1 MTLTRGRPFRTN
13 RIAAQAGVVAAA
25 ATALLLV
32 LATPALAHVEV
43 SADKPQAGATDV
55 TVTFNAEAESDAAGA
70 KSIQVSL
77 PEGIAPGDVSYVSGP
92 AGWALTATADGYT
105 VAGAALKVHQD
116 VTYKVRIAKLPAT
129 ATSVAFKSIVT
140 YGNGDADR
148 WIEIP
153 VDGQAEPPHPAPVL
167 KLQPAAVLPSSA
179 PPTSAAP
186 SATRTGIGVPSPV
199 TVNTGGG
206 GSSALWW
213 VLGAIAVVLVAGGGY
228 WLLRRRP
235 PSGSAS

>member
-1 MTLTRGRPFRTN
+1 MTQTRSRLTA
-13 RIAAQAGVVAAA
+13 RIGVVAAA
-25 ATALLLV
+25 ATALVLT

-55 TVTFNAEAESDAAGA
+55 TVQFNAEAESDAAGA
-70 KSIQVSL
+70 KSIQVAL

-92 AGWALTATADGYT
+92 TGWALTATPDGYT
-105 VAGAALKVHQD
+105 VAGGTLKVHQD
-116 VTYKVRIAKLPAT
+116 VTYKIKIAKLPAT
-129 ATSVAFKSIVT
+129 ATSLAFKSIVT

-153 VDGQAEPPHPAPVL
+153 VEGQAEPPHPAPVL
-167 KLQPAAVLPSSA
+167 KLQPAAVTPSSA

-186 SATRTGIGVPSPV
+186 SAVPTSAAA
-199 TVNTGGG
+199 TTAAAAGKGGG

-213 VLGAIAVVLVAGGGY
+213 VLAAIAVVLVAGGGY
-228 WLLRRRP
+228 WLLRRR
-235 PSGSAS
+235 STTT

>member
-1 MTLTRGRPFRTN
+1 MTSIKSRRTA
-13 RIAAQAGVVAAA
+13 RAGVVAGA
-25 ATALLLV
+25 ATALVLV

-55 TVTFNAEAESDAAGA
+55 TVSFNAEAESDAAGA
-70 KSIQVSL
+70 KSVQVAL

-92 AGWALTATADGYT
+92 TGWALTATADGYT
-105 VAGAALKVHQD
+105 VGGATLKVHQD
-116 VTYKVRIAKLPAT
+116 VAYKVKIAKLPAT
-129 ATSVAFKSIVT
+129 ATSLAFKSIVT

-153 VDGQAEPPHPAPVL
+153 VEGQAEPPHPAPVL
-167 KLQPAAVLPSSA
+167 KLQPAAVTPSSA

-186 SATRTGIGVPSPV
+186 SAVPTSAAA
-199 TVNTGGG
+199 TTAAAAGKGGG

-213 VLGAIAVVLVAGGGY
+213 VLAAIAVVLVAGGGY
-228 WLLRRRP
+228 WLLRRR
-235 PSGSAS
+235 STTR

>member
-1 MTLTRGRPFRTN
+1 MTLIKSRMTARV
-13 RIAAQAGVVAAA
+13 GVVAAA
-25 ATALLLV
+25 ATALMLV

-43 SADKPQAGATDV
+43 SADKTQAGATDV
-55 TVTFNAEAESDAAGA
+55 TVSFDAEAESDAAGV

-92 AGWALTATADGYT
+92 SGWTLAATPDGYT
-105 VAGAALKVHQD
+105 VSGATLKVHQN
-116 VTYKVRIAKLPAT
+116 VEYKVKIAKLPAT
-129 ATSVAFKSIVT
+129 ATSLAFKSIVT

-153 VDGQAEPPHPAPVL
+153 VEGQAEPPHPAPVL
-167 KLQPAAVLPSSA
+167 KLQPAAVVPSSA
-179 PPTSAAP
+179 APTSAAP
-186 SATRTGIGVPSPV
+186 SVAPSSAAATTPAAAS
-199 TVNTGGG
+199 TGGG

-228 WLLRRRP
+228 WLLRRRAGSGT
-235 PSGSAS
+235 PS